1 MKPSVVIASVAALLT
16 FFALC
21 LLLTGA
27 PDNAGFLA
35 SVNPVS
41 AVEDL
46 AFALAFAAG
55 MPATASILTA
65 LTTLALAPVVVFLV
79 VRRLLRRHDGQARG

>member
-1 MKPSVVIASVAALLT
+1 VKPSVVIASVAALLA

-21 LLLTGA
+21 LLLAGA
-27 PDNAGFLA
+27 PDDAGLLA

-41 AVEDL
+41 AVEGL
-46 AFALAFAAG
+46 AFALAFGAG

-65 LTTLALAPVVVFLV
+65 VAALALAPVAVFLV
-79 VRRLLRRHDGQARG
+79 VHRLLRRRDG